1 MQSKETGPSQASA
14 HNAVQSDLDG
24 QFGEESLHVAESERR
39 GWWPIACIWIGNA
52 FNVSTLMTGA
62 VLGAGL
68 VLSDAFLAAFIG
80 FGIVVAYMCFVAME
94 SVDVGLPTSAM
105 STASLGKAGGRY
117 LISLIIGIS
126 LIGWFGVQAA
136 VCGASFSI
144 MAADLVGFEIPV
156 WASSVFWGVLMLAT
170 AVVGFDG
177 VKWVNYVAAPLRC
190 STTCPPRVSAWCPAS
205 ASLSASSPSAAP
217 RSATSRAT
225 PKTARAACCPASS
238 ACFPPT

>member
-1 MQSKETGPSQASA
+1 MQSRETEPSQASA

-144 MAADLVGFEIPV
+144 MAADLVGFEIPI

-177 VKWVNYVAAPLRC
+177 VK
-190 STTCPPRVSAWCPAS
+190 
-205 ASLSASSPSAAP
+205 
-217 RSATSRAT
+217 
-225 PKTARAACCPASS
+225 
-238 ACFPPT
+238 